1 MYLIEKIS
9 NKLAY
14 NIANALKLDEDQ
26 QEVVAYGAFNLL
38 QVLCALLW
46 VVILG
51 LAFNVLVQA
60 LIVTFTIALLR
71 KYSGG
76 AHFSSPN
83 RCAVV
88 GGIMSSVLA
97 LIIVDVFSLVNDKL
111 IISLEIVSLITC
123 YYNIS
128 KLAPVDSPAKPIT
141 KIEKRKHLRR
151 QSLLVFNIMSIIILL
166 LTFLHFKYNNILF
179 LQWGGLMF
187 IGITWQTLTLTST
200 GHQFFNKID
209 ETFKIKKGG
218 I

>member
-14 NIANALKLDEDQ
+14 NIANTLKLDKDQ
-26 QEVVAYGAFNLL
+26 EEIVAYGAFNLL
-38 QVLCALLW
+38 QVFWALLW

-60 LIVTFTIALLR
+60 IIVTFTIALLR

-83 RCAVV
+83 RCAIV
-88 GGIMSSVLA
+88 GGIISSVLA
-97 LIIVDVFSLVNDKL
+97 LMIVKTVPLVNAKL
-111 IISLEIVSLITC
+111 IIFIELILLIIS

-141 KIEKRKHLRR
+141 KIEKRKLLRR
-151 QSLLVFNIMSIIILL
+151 YSILMFNIMLTIILL
-166 LTFLHFKYNNILF
+166 LTFLYFRYNSTLF

-187 IGITWQTLTLTST
+187 IGIVWQTLTLTST
-200 GHQFFNKID
+200 GYQFFNKID
-209 ETFKIKKGG
+209 ETFEIKKGG